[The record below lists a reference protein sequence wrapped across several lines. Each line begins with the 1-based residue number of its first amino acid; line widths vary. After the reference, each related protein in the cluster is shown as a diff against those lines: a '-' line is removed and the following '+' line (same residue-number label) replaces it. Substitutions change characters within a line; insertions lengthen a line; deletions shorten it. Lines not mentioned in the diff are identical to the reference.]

1 MSLFAA
7 LLSAAVVTNG
17 VSSATNG
24 VMVATNAVP
33 VATNA
38 VTEAK
43 ITSDTTYYDRKE
55 GIVVFKGHV
64 HVDDAEYQMHS
75 DRGYLFLSE
84 TNSLKRIVATGG
96 VALTNGLRRA
106 SGDSVTYRRD
116 IGLVILRGTD
126 DEPAVVSETTP
137 SGERM
142 VRGRKIR
149 FWVDQEQVEVVEA
162 VISAPKSSIGSGGLP
177 GVLQGKGTERGSK

>member
-1 MSLFAA
+1 MTLLAA
-7 LLSAAVVTNG
+7 LLSVAAAAAN
-17 VSSATNG
+17 AAA
-24 VMVATNAVP
+24 VATNAVQGAA

-38 VTEAK
+38 VSEAR

-106 SGDSVTYRRD
+106 YGDSVTYRRD
-116 IGLVILRGTD
+116 IGLVVLRGTD
-126 DEPAVVSETTP
+126 ENPAVVSETAP

-149 FWVDQEQVEVVEA
+149 FWVNQEQVEVVEA
-162 VISAPKSSIGSGGLP
+162 TISAPKSSLGGGGGLP
-177 GVLQGKGTERGSK
+177 GMLNGGKESERGSR

>member
-1 MSLFAA
+1 MMLLAA
-7 LLSAAVVTNG
+7 LLSAVAATNG
-17 VSSATNG
+17 VESATNG
-24 VMVATNAVP
+24 VMAATNAVH
-33 VATNA
+33 VATNV

-106 SGDSVTYRRD
+106 YGDSVTYRRD
-116 IGLVILRGTD
+116 IGLVVLRGTD
-126 DEPAVVSETTP
+126 VSPAIVSETAD
-137 SGERM
+137 SGERT

-149 FWVDQEQVEVVEA
+149 FWVNQEQVEVVEA
-162 VISAPKSSIGSGGLP
+162 VISAPKASIGGGGLP
-177 GVLQGKGTERGSK
+177 GVFHGKETERGSK